1 MFNQSFILSNEVG
14 MEEQTQQVVAAD
26 PKVEEFKG
34 NKVLILNP
42 GSRFP
47 FSFGLTKARMI
58 LEHFDAIKK
67 FVDEYGNKPK

>member
-1 MFNQSFILSNEVG
+1 MAEETNE
-14 MEEQTQQVVAAD
+14 QVAAPAE

-47 FSFGLTKARMI
+47 FSFGMTKARMI
-58 LEHFDAIKK
+58 LEHIDAIKK
-67 FVDEYGNKPK
+67 FVDEYGSKPR